1 MTKHALLATVFAFG
15 AIAAPASAG
24 DWTGFYVGLH
34 AGGAF
39 GDTDWTNVTD
49 GSGAVLDLNPTQTL
63 PQSVDG
69 VLGGAQLG
77 YNFQMTNWVFG
88 IDLSGSGLDYD
99 ETTSNPNAGG
109 AEEFG
114 ASEIEWLASAAARLG
129 WSWQDSLFYLK
140 GGYAVGNVNTSFVD
154 PGAGGDASADSYST
168 EETHNG
174 WLAGAG
180 FEHEIGEHTS
190 VGLEYN
196 YVDLGSQDHTGLTVG
211 GAATMVNDIDVQLHT
226 VTARLNYHFNPF

>member
-39 GDTDWTNVTD
+39 GDTDWTNVSNTTPGGVGTKID
-49 GSGAVLDLNPTQTL
+49 FTPGQTIS
-63 PQSVDG
+63 QSVDG
-69 VLGGAQLG
+69 VLGGGQLG
-77 YNFQMTNWVFG
+77 YNFQMTNWLFG
-88 IDLSGSGLDYD
+88 IELTGAGLDYD
-99 ETTSNPNAGG
+99 ETTLNTNPGDTN
-109 AEEFG
+109 EFVT
-114 ASEIEWLASAAARLG
+114 SEINWLASAAARLG
-129 WSWQDSLFYLK
+129 WTWNDSLVYLK
-140 GGYAVGNVNTSFVD
+140 GGYAVGDVDTSHVD
-154 PGAGGDASADSYST
+154 PGLKSYATS
-168 EETHNG
+168 ETQNG

-180 FEHEIGEHTS
+180 LEHEIGEHVS

-196 YVDLGSQDHTGLTVG
+196 YVDLGNQDHSALVNG
-211 GAATMVNDIDVQLHT
+211 GGTIVNDIDVQLHT